1 MKVVCITQARMTS
14 ERLPGKVLKKI
25 LGKTVLEYHLERMKL
40 VPSVDEVVVATTV
53 NDADNPI
60 VELCEQTD
68 TACYRGSEPDV
79 LSRYYDAAKQFNA
92 DVVMRVTSD
101 CPLLDPVEAGKVLQ
115 LYLDN
120 LGRYDYVSNFV
131 NERTYPRGME
141 AEVFSFRVL
150 EEASRE
156 ASEPRDREHVTMFIY
171 TRPERYRLG
180 TVRYGS
186 DESRYRLTVDTG
198 ADFELVGKII
208 ESLYPSKNIFGL
220 RDVLEL
226 MKKNP
231 EWELINRHVKQKL

>member
-1 MKVVCITQARMTS
+1 MIRRPPRST
-14 ERLPGKVLKKI
+14 LFP
-25 LGKTVLEYHLERMKL
+25 Y
-40 VPSVDEVVVATTV
+40 TT
-53 NDADNPI
+53 
-60 VELCEQTD
+60 LF
-68 TACYRGSEPDV
+68 RSDV